1 MAKASEEDH
10 ERWRGVADRLFAA
23 IGALQ
28 AKESAASLHLRPPF
42 RGRLFW
48 HLRYARRNL
57 LLRRDYD
64 RVAGDLLDYV
74 LRHQQEERER
84 RRLEALSWAM
94 RHEFSTTD
102 PQLAIDYLGNVYGT
116 SLRFGGARDG
126 RLFKHARSDGTSFA
140 VDDIQLPANLS
151 IRQTPA
157 KPLIIGQITAGR
169 MERECAGRCE
179 RLVPGD
185 IFAHSDSPTVMKARE
200 LRAAAV
206 TIDVAVLAQV
216 AATSPAR
223 APGPVRLTGYR
234 PISPVAA
241 QRWNRAV
248 AYLRAELADGEAQP
262 LVMGAV
268 ARLLAAT
275 VLTTFPNTA
284 LVGPTAQ
291 DRRDATSATA
301 RAAVAYIEEHAHR
314 DLSVADISAAVNVS
328 IRAVQFAFRRHLD
341 TTPMAY
347 LRRVRLERAHRDLLA
362 ADPRDGVTVTMIA
375 ARWGFLSHSRF
386 AARYRR
392 AYDVTPRHTLHS

>member
-1 MAKASEEDH
+1 MTTGS
-10 ERWRGVADRLFAA
+10 
-23 IGALQ
+23 
-28 AKESAASLHLRPPF
+28 SAATGPP
-42 RGRLFW
+42 G
-48 HLRYARRNL
+48 
-57 LLRRDYD
+57 
-64 RVAGDLLDYV
+64 
-74 LRHQQEERER
+74 
-84 RRLEALSWAM
+84 

-102 PQLAIDYLGNVYGT
+102 PQLAIDYLGGVYGT
-116 SLRFGGARDG
+116 NLRFGGARVG
-126 RLFKHARSDGTSFA
+126 CLFKHARSDGSSFA
-140 VDDIQLPANLS
+140 VDDIELPANLS

-179 RLVPGD
+179 RLDPGD
-185 IFAHSDSPTVMKARE
+185 IFAHSDSPTVMKVRE
-200 LRAAAV
+200 VKAAAV

-234 PISPVAA
+234 PVSPSAA

-248 AYLRAELADGEAQP
+248 VYLRAELADAEATAQP
-262 LVMGAV
+262 LVRGAV

-284 LVGPTAQ
+284 LIDPTAR
-291 DRRDATSATA
+291 DRRDATSATV
-301 RAAVAYIEEHAHR
+301 RAAVTYIEEHAHR

-328 IRAVQFAFRRHLD
+328 IRAVQCAFRRHLD

-362 ADPRDGVTVTMIA
+362 ADPRDGATVTMIA

-392 AYDVTPRHTLHS
+392 AYDVSPRHTLNS